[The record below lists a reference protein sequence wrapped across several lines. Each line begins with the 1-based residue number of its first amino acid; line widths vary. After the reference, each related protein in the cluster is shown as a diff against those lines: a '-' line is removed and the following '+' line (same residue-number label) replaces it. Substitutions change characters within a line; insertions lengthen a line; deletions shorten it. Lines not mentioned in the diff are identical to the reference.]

1 MLSIGKIKKTKSQAL
16 KKTNKIHKLL
26 ASIIKEKKGKKIIN
40 ITNERGDITTD
51 PLEIKRIIKDIMK

>member
-1 MLSIGKIKKTKSQAL
+1 MSSIGKIKKTKSQAL

-26 ASIIKEKKGKKIIN
+26 ASIIKEKKRKKIIN

-51 PLEIKRIIKDIMK
+51 PLEIKRIIKDVMK

>member
-1 MLSIGKIKKTKSQAL
+1 MSSIGKINKTKSQAL

-26 ASIIKEKKGKKIIN
+26 ANLIKGKKGKKIIN

-51 PLEIKRIIKDIMK
+51 PLEIKRIIKAIMK